1 VIGRSGHRV
10 IEKSKSFDPLRGKIA
25 VVTGA
30 SCGIGLAIAR
40 ALADAGCQVALA
52 ARFRDARQIRVVQR
66 KLSAFAQS
74 CDVRDERSVSAF
86 FAAVSERFGRVDV
99 LVNNAGIGGPSRKVA
114 QLSADDWREV
124 IETNLTGMFL
134 ATRAAL
140 PLMKRGASIVNN
152 LSVSAKGVFPG
163 MSAYNASK
171 HGAAGFTNTLRAELR
186 QKGIRVIGLYPGATD
201 TAIWEQ
207 FWPQAPR
214 RRMMSP
220 ETIARAVV
228 FALSLPPE
236 ATVEE
241 LVIAPTGGAL

>member
-1 VIGRSGHRV
+1 M
-10 IEKSKSFDPLRGKIA
+10 A

-30 SCGIGLAIAR
+30 SRGIGLGIAQ

-52 ARFRDARQIRVVQR
+52 ARFHDPRQIRAIQR
-66 KLSAFAQS
+66 KLRAFAQS

-86 FAAVSERFGRVDV
+86 FAAVRERFGRVDV

-114 QLSADDWREV
+114 QLSPEDWRVV
-124 IETNLTGMFL
+124 IETNLSGMFL
-134 ATRAAL
+134 CTRAAL

-152 LSVSAKGVFPG
+152 LSISAKGVFPG

-171 HGAAGFTNTLRAELR
+171 HGAAGFTNTLREELR
-186 QKGIRVIGLYPGATD
+186 ERGIRVIGLYPGATD

-207 FWPQAPR
+207 FWPEAPR
-214 RRMMSP
+214 RRMIAP

-228 FALSLPPE
+228 FALSLPPG
-236 ATVEE
+236 AAVEE

>member
-1 VIGRSGHRV
+1 MPARSRR
-10 IEKSKSFDPLRGKIA
+10 SKSLDPLRGKIA

-30 SCGIGLAIAR
+30 SRGIGLAIAK

-52 ARFRDARQIRVVQR
+52 ARFRHAGQIHKIQR
-66 KLSAFAQS
+66 KLNAFTQS

-86 FAAVSERFGRVDV
+86 FAAVSERFGRLDV
-99 LVNNAGIGGPSRKVA
+99 LVNNAGIGGPNRKVA
-114 QLSADDWREV
+114 QLSPGDWREI

-134 ATRAAL
+134 CTRAAL

-171 HGAAGFTNTLRAELR
+171 HGAAGFTNTLREELR
-186 QKGIRVIGLYPGATD
+186 ERGIRVIGLYPGATD
-201 TAIWEQ
+201 TAIWTQ

-214 RRMMSP
+214 QRMMSP
-220 ETIARAVV
+220 KTIARAVV

-236 ATVEE
+236 ATVEQ

>member
-1 VIGRSGHRV
+1 MSARSQR
-10 IEKSKSFDPLRGKIA
+10 SKSSNPLRGNIA

-30 SCGIGLAIAR
+30 SRGIGLAIAQ
-40 ALADAGCQVALA
+40 ALADAGCHVALA
-52 ARFRDARQIRVVQR
+52 ARFRDARHIREIQR
-66 KLSAFAQS
+66 KLGAFAQS

-86 FAAVSERFGRVDV
+86 FAAVNERFGRVDV

-114 QLSADDWREV
+114 QLSPAEWCEV
-124 IETNLTGMFL
+124 IGTNLTGMFL
-134 ATRAAL
+134 CTRAAL
-140 PLMKRGASIVNN
+140 PLMKHGASIVNN
-152 LSVSAKGVFPG
+152 VSVSAKDVFPG

-171 HGAAGFTNTLRAELR
+171 HGAAGFTNTLREELR
-186 QKGIRVIGLYPGATD
+186 ERGIRVIGLYPGATD

-207 FWPQAPR
+207 FWPAAPR
-214 RRMMSP
+214 QRMMSP

-241 LVIAPTGGAL
+241 LVIAPTSGAL

>member
-1 VIGRSGHRV
+1 MPAPSRP
-10 IEKSKSFDPLRGKIA
+10 SKSSNPLHGEIA

-30 SCGIGLAIAR
+30 SRGIGLAIAQ
-40 ALADAGCQVALA
+40 AFADAGCKVALA
-52 ARFRDARQIRVVQR
+52 ARFRDARQIREIQR
-66 KLSAFAQS
+66 KLGAFAQS

-86 FAAVSERFGRVDV
+86 FAAVRGRFGRVDV

-114 QLSADDWREV
+114 QLSPEEWREV

-134 ATRAAL
+134 CTRAAL

-171 HGAAGFTNTLRAELR
+171 HGAAGFTNTLREELR
-186 QKGIRVIGLYPGATD
+186 EQAIRVIGLYPGATD

-207 FWPQAPR
+207 FWPEAPR
-214 RRMMSP
+214 RRMIAP

-228 FALSLPPE
+228 FALSLPPG

>member
-1 VIGRSGHRV
+1 MPARSHQSVNR
-10 IEKSKSFDPLRGKIA
+10 SSPHPLRGKVA
-25 VVTGA
+25 VITGA
-30 SCGIGLAIAR
+30 SRGIGLAIAQ
-40 ALADAGCQVALA
+40 ALAAAGCQVALA
-52 ARFRDARQIRVVQR
+52 ARFGDARQMRARQQE
-66 KLSAFAQS
+66 LGAFAQS

-86 FAAVSERFGRVDV
+86 FAAVNERFGRVDV
-99 LVNNAGIGGPSRKVA
+99 LVNNAGIGGPSRNVA
-114 QLSADDWREV
+114 RLSTADWREI

-134 ATRAAL
+134 CTRAAL

-171 HGAAGFTNTLRAELR
+171 HGAAGFTNTLREELR
-186 QKGIRVIGLYPGATD
+186 GQGIRVIGLYPGATD

-207 FWPQAPR
+207 FWPGAPR
-214 RRMMSP
+214 RRMISP

-228 FALSLPPE
+228 FSLSLPPE

>member
-1 VIGRSGHRV
+1 MPNR
-10 IEKSKSFDPLRGKIA
+10 
-25 VVTGA
+25 
-30 SCGIGLAIAR
+30 
-40 ALADAGCQVALA
+40 
-52 ARFRDARQIRVVQR
+52 
-66 KLSAFAQS
+66 

-86 FAAVSERFGRVDV
+86 FAAVNERFGRVDV

-134 ATRAAL
+134 TTRAAL

-171 HGAAGFTNTLRAELR
+171 HGAAGFTNTLREELR

-207 FWPQAPR
+207 FWPTGAAPAHDVAGDDRARGGVRPQPAAGSHGGRVGDRAHR
-214 RRMMSP
+214 RR
-220 ETIARAVV
+220 
-228 FALSLPPE
+228 ALTNPITP
-236 ATVEE
+236 VM
-241 LVIAPTGGAL
+241 